1 MIADIPEEDR
11 ASEIDI
17 RRNKF
22 PTTKTLGVLW
32 ISNDDTFFFS
42 YSPPMDDFEITKR
55 NVLTKTESQCV

>member
-11 ASEIDI
+11 ASEINI

-22 PTTKTLGVLW
+22 PTTKTLGVFW

-42 YSPPMDDFEITKR
+42 DWVCTAVMSNDVMKDLRED
-55 NVLTKTESQCV
+55 LS